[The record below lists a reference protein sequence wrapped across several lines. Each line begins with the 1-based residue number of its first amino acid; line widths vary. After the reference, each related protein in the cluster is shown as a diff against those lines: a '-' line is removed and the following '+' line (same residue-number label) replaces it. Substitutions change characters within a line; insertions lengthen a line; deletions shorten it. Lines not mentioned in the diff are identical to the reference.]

1 MMASQQYM
9 DGDRLEEST
18 DLRQITD
25 RVRVKPG
32 SKVELERYPSTW
44 QDPERHIYHGLGLSK
59 KNANELLAQSQ
70 KEIADAQ
77 DVFWADNRFALLII
91 LQGMDASG
99 KDGIIEHVMA
109 GVNPQ
114 GCQVTSFKA
123 PTAEEVDHDFLW
135 RCVRAMPE
143 KGKIGIFNRSY
154 YEEVL
159 VVKVHP
165 GFLTNQRLPYVKYDK
180 QFWDQRY
187 KSINDLEGH
196 LVRNG
201 TIVIKFFLNISEEE
215 QREQLLERTDQPEK
229 LWKFNPDDVRERDL
243 WPQYMEAYR
252 EMLEAT
258 STEQCPW
265 YVLPADQKWLS
276 RVLAALIVSS
286 EIERLGLKFPE
297 PSAEYLKEVEEAR
310 TKLLKG

>member
-1 MMASQQYM
+1 M
-9 DGDRLEEST
+9 EEST
-18 DLRQITD
+18 ELRQIMD
-25 RVRVKPG
+25 RVRVEPG

-44 QDPERHIYHGLGLSK
+44 QDPERHVYHGLGLSK
-59 KNANELLAQSQ
+59 KNADELLAKSQ

-165 GFLTNQRLPYVKYDK
+165 GFLYEP
-180 QFWDQRY
+180 
-187 KSINDLEGH
+187 
-196 LVRNG
+196 
-201 TIVIKFFLNISEEE
+201 TI
-215 QREQLLERTDQPEK
+215 
-229 LWKFNPDDVRERDL
+229 
-243 WPQYMEAYR
+243 
-252 EMLEAT
+252 
-258 STEQCPW
+258 
-265 YVLPADQKWLS
+265 
-276 RVLAALIVSS
+276 
-286 EIERLGLKFPE
+286 
-297 PSAEYLKEVEEAR
+297 AR
-310 TKLLKG
+310 CQV

>member
-1 MMASQQYM
+1 M
-9 DGDRLEEST
+9 EEST
-18 DLRQITD
+18 ELRKIID
-25 RVRVKPG
+25 RVRVEPG
-32 SKVELERYPSTW
+32 SKVELGRYPSTW
-44 QDPERHIYHGLGLSK
+44 PELEGHAYAGLGLSK
-59 KNANELLAQSQ
+59 KNADELLAKSQ
-70 KEIADAQ
+70 NEISDSQ
-77 DVFWADNRFALLII
+77 EVFWADNRFALLII

-99 KDGIIEHVMA
+99 KDGIIKHVMA

-114 GCQVTSFKA
+114 GCRVTSFKA

-135 RCVRAMPE
+135 RCVRTMPE
-143 KGKIGIFNRSY
+143 KGQIGIFNRSY

-165 GFLTNQRLPYVKYDK
+165 GFLSNQRLPEVKYDQ
-180 QFWDQRY
+180 QFWDLRY
-187 KSINDLEGH
+187 RSINDLERH

-201 TIVIKFFLNISEEE
+201 TIVIKFFLNISKEE
-215 QREQLLERTDQPEK
+215 QRKQLLERTDQPEK
-229 LWKFNPDDVRERDL
+229 LWKFNPNDVKEREL

-286 EIERLGLKFPE
+286 EIKRLGLKFPE
-297 PSAEYLKEVEEAR
+297 PSAEYLKAVEEAR
-310 TKLLKG
+310 SKLMKG